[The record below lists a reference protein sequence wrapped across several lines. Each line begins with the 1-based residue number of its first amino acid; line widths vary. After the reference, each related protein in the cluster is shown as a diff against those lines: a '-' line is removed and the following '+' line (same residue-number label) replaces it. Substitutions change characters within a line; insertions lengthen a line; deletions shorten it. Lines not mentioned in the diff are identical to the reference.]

1 MTVLLFVLAACLGAI
16 TRWKMTDRWGR
27 VGTWALNMAGA
38 LGLGFLTGLGGTLLT
53 IVGTAGIGAL
63 TTVSGVA
70 REVSALASVSRLR
83 AAMYLFVTLL
93 TGICAAWIGVHWG
106 M

>member
-1 MTVLLFVLAACLGAI
+1 MTIVLFVLAASFGAI
-16 TRWKMTDRWGR
+16 TRWKLTDRWGR

-38 LGLGFLTGLGGTLLT
+38 LGLGFLTGLGGTLVT
-53 IVGTAGIGAL
+53 VVGTAGIGAL

-70 REVSALASVSRLR
+70 REVSVLASVSQLR
-83 AAMYLFVTLL
+83 AALYLFVTLV

>member
-1 MTVLLFVLAACLGAI
+1 MTILLFILAASFGAI
-16 TRWKMTDRWGR
+16 TRWKMTNRWGR
-27 VGTWALNMAGA
+27 VGTWVLNMAGA
-38 LGLGFLTGLGGTLLT
+38 LALGFLAGVGGTLLT
-53 IVGTAGIGAL
+53 VVGTAGIGAL

-70 REVSALASVSRLR
+70 REVSTLASVSQLR
-83 AAMYLFVTLL
+83 AAAYLFMTLL